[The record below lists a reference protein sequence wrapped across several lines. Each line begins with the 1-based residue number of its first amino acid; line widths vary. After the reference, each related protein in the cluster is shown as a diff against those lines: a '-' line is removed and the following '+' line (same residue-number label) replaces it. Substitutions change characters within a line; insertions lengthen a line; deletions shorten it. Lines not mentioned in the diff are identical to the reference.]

1 MKLREIAI
9 KLWKWPG
16 FGGIVATTSMSRVLF
31 SLDPGYPSKS
41 RVAKIDLRM
50 FGATKKSCLWINSIT
65 RYFFLSSLPLS
76 FFRRTVTVTDFISY
90 EIQKI
95 ILRSRREGQRS
106 DFREKLERW
115 DGTPGETHLF
125 VGGGWDRGRNWGRCH
140 ACTELHSQCRRS
152 CPPWKSIT
160 RKRIGLCWLVKYASS
175 SRDNE
180 NQKLCFLTIGCY
192 FFSGNDD
199 NNQVPIRNFKR
210 IILIERS
217 WNRHRYQLYSLLAI
231 NFN

>member
-1 MKLREIAI
+1 
-9 KLWKWPG
+9 
-16 FGGIVATTSMSRVLF
+16 MSHVLF

-41 RVAKIDLRM
+41 RVARIDLRM
-50 FGATKKSCLWINSIT
+50 FGATKKSCLRINSIT
-65 RYFFLSSLPLS
+65 RYFFLSSLLLS
-76 FFRRTVTVTDFISY
+76 FFRQTVTVRDFISY

-106 DFREKLERW
+106 DFRGKLERW
-115 DGTPGETHLF
+115 DGTSGETHLF
-125 VGGGWDRGRNWGRCH
+125 VGEDWDRGRDRGRCH
-140 ACTELHSQCRRS
+140 ACTELHSQCRRL

-160 RKRIGLCWLVKYASS
+160 RNPIGLCWLVKYASS
-175 SRDNE
+175 SPDNE
-180 NQKLCFLTIGCY
+180 NHKLCFLTIGCY
-192 FFSGNDD
+192 FFFGNDD

-217 WNRHRYQLYSLLAI
+217 WNRYRYQLYSLLAI